1 MLIGGVRC
9 PVIGRVCMDQIMADV
24 TDVPHVRTG
33 APCVLRGKQG
43 NEEITA
49 TQLAAWAGTISYEM
63 LLAATARVP
72 IHYITKAEDQGC

>member
-1 MLIGGVRC
+1 M
-9 PVIGRVCMDQIMADV
+9 
-24 TDVPHVRTG
+24 RTG
-33 APCVLRGKQG
+33 APCVLLGKQG